1 MSAEMLPAIGAPRDR
16 VDGRLKVTGGARYAA
31 DWPADR
37 LAYGYIVESTVAN
50 GRVAFIDASQAER
63 EAGVIAVMTHENA
76 PRVDAEPSNAND
88 RKLSVLQDD
97 VVHYDRQPIAVVIA
111 DSFARAKFAASLV
124 EVRYAA
130 EPARTRYEQGTR
142 VKPKDI
148 HGKPP
153 DTSRGDAD
161 AALAAATVRVD
172 NVYTTPI
179 EHHNPMEPHATI
191 AVWDGDRLKVYDG
204 TQGTTTARARIAGV
218 FNLPLDDVEVIT
230 KFTGGAF
237 GSKGSVW
244 SHTILA
250 AMAAKFAQRPVQ
262 IALWRPQMFGP
273 VGNRPSTRQ
282 RVALAAGSDGRLA
295 AQIHETVSET
305 SMFDEFVEPCGQL
318 TAMLYAS
325 PALRVTHRINRL
337 NFGTPT
343 YMRAPGESSGSFA
356 LESAMDELA
365 YATNLDPIE
374 LRLRNY
380 ADTDPT
386 ENKPFSSKSLRA
398 CYTRGAEAFGWS
410 TRNPSPRSMRDGRY
424 LIGMGMASSS
434 YPTNR
439 SKAGAVAT
447 IGPDGSAIVRSAG
460 VDIGTG
466 AYTAFTQIFA
476 QTLGMPVERV
486 TMQLGDS
493 GFPEAPV
500 AGGSQL
506 TASVGSAVRAA
517 ALNARAQLAQLAV
530 ADPKSP
536 LHGLA
541 VADLDAADGRVFATK
556 TPARGETFGD
566 IVARAGGTPLEVRG
580 DAAPD
585 KEPAYSMHAFGAQFA
600 MVRVDPDLGT
610 VRLVKQVGAFASG
623 RIINAKT
630 ARSQYLGGM
639 VFGVGMALL
648 EETRPDL
655 RTGRFMNANL
665 GEYLVPCHADV
676 GAMDVVLVEEDD
688 PHVNPIGVKGIGE
701 IGLVGAAAAIANAVF
716 HATGKRIRDLPITPD
731 KLV

>member
-1 MSAEMLPAIGAPRDR
+1 VSAGQLPAIGPARNR
-16 VDGRLKVTGGARYAA
+16 VDGRLKVTGRARYAA
-31 DWPADR
+31 DWPAEG
-37 LAYGYIVESTVAN
+37 LAFGYIVESTVAN
-50 GRVAFIDASQAER
+50 GRVTFIDTAEAARAS
-63 EAGVIAVMTHENA
+63 GVLAVMTHENA
-76 PRVDAEPSNAND
+76 PRVKADPTNAND
-88 RKLSVLQDD
+88 RALTVLQDD
-97 VVHYDRQPIAVVIA
+97 VVRYDRQPVAVVIA
-111 DSFARAKFAASLV
+111 DSFARAQFAASLV
-124 EVRYAA
+124 TVRYAA
-130 EPARTRYEQGTR
+130 EPARTRYEQGTL

-153 DTSRGDAD
+153 DTVRADAD
-161 AALAAATVRVD
+161 AAFGAAALRVD

-191 AVWDGDRLKVYDG
+191 ALWDGGRLKLYDG
-204 TQGTTTARARIAGV
+204 TQGTTTARARIAGI
-218 FNLPLDDVEVIT
+218 FDLPVDDVDVIT
-230 KFTGGAF
+230 KFAGGAF

-250 AMAAKFAQRPVQ
+250 AMAAKLTRRPVQ

-273 VGNRPSTRQ
+273 VGNRPATRQ

-305 SMFDEFVEPCGQL
+305 SVFDEFVEPCGVL
-318 TAMLYAS
+318 TTTLYAS

-380 ADTDPT
+380 AEADPT
-386 ENKPFSSKSLRA
+386 ENKPFSSKSLRQ
-398 CYTRGAEAFGWS
+398 CYARGAEAFGWA
-410 TRNPSPRSMRDGRY
+410 TRNPQPRSMRDGRY

-439 SKAGAVAT
+439 SKASAAAT
-447 IGPDGSAIVRSAG
+447 IGADGSATVRSAG

-476 QTLGMPVERV
+476 TTIGMPAERV
-486 TMQLGDS
+486 TVQLGDS
-493 GFPEAPV
+493 AFPEAPV

-506 TASVGSAVRAA
+506 TASLGSAVRAA
-517 ALNARAQLAQLAV
+517 ALNARAKLAELAV

-541 VADLDAADGRVFATK
+541 VEDLDAAEGRLFA
-556 TPARGETFGD
+556 ADAQSRSDAFGD
-566 IVARAGGTPLEVRG
+566 IVARNGGLPLEVRG

-585 KEPAYSMHAFGAQFA
+585 ADQPYSMHAFGAQFA

-639 VFGVGMALL
+639 VFGIGMALL

-665 GEYLVPCHADV
+665 GEYLIPCHADV
-676 GAMDVVLVEEDD
+676 GAMAVVLVEEDD

-701 IGLVGAAAAIANAVF
+701 IGLVGAAAAIANAVY